1 MAIEGRLRDLALSD
15 VFQLLE
21 LSRKTGTLR
30 VQSDVAE
37 RAVVVRF
44 DDGQVCGAEAAFSDD
59 RLGRVLVRTGRM
71 SELGMRRA
79 LQAQREMP
87 GVRFGTVA
95 VRLGVAD
102 AAAVEEVLRAQVE
115 QTVAE
120 IFRWKD
126 GRFRFDEDAAHEP
139 DDIPIR
145 IPTRTLLME
154 AMRRSDEWC
163 DVAPELSGGDAIPAF
178 AERRDSGTLDLRPE
192 EWEVLAA
199 IDGECTLSQIA
210 RALGR
215 PDIEVART
223 VDGLLSSRAVV
234 LVDAAVA
241 VTPQGTDAAAAMAEA
256 ASMLDAR
263 RTREARALVD
273 RLVAEHPAD
282 ARAHLLSGRLALQD
296 RRWPEAGERLR
307 RTVRLDPLLR
317 EAHFHLGIACARAG
331 DLERAEGA
339 WTTFLRLPGPDCPQ
353 VEIARAA
360 LDAAISLRTAL
371 ETGAA

>member
-44 DDGQVCGAEAAFSDD
+44 DDGQVCGAEAASSDD

-79 LQAQREMP
+79 LQAQRDMP
-87 GVRFGTVA
+87 GAGFGTVA

-102 AAAVEEVLRAQVE
+102 AAAVAEVLRAQVE
-115 QTVAE
+115 RTVAE
-120 IFRWKD
+120 VFRWKD
-126 GRFRFDEDAAHEP
+126 GRFRFDEDAGHEL

-154 AMRRSDEWC
+154 AMRRSDEWS

-178 AERRDSGTLDLRPE
+178 AERRDAGTLDLRPE

-199 IDGECTLSQIA
+199 IDGERTLSQIA
-210 RALGR
+210 RSLGR

-223 VDGLLSSRAVV
+223 VDGLISSRAVV
-234 LVDAAVA
+234 LVDAAIA
-241 VTPQGTDAAAAMAEA
+241 DAPDGTDAAAAMAEA
-256 ASMLDAR
+256 ASMLDER
-263 RTREARALVD
+263 RAREARPLVE

-282 ARAHLLSGRLALQD
+282 ARAHLLAGRLALQE

-317 EAHFHLGIACARAG
+317 EAHFHLGIACSRAG

-339 WTTFLRLPGPDCPQ
+339 WTTFLRLPGPDGPQ
-353 VEIARAA
+353 VTIARAA
-360 LDAAISLRTAL
+360 LDAARSLRTAL
-371 ETGAA
+371 EAGPA